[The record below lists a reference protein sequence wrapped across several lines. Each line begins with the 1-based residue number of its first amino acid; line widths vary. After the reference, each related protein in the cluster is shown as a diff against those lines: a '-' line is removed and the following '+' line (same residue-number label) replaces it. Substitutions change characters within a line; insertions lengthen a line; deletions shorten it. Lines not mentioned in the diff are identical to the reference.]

1 MRPRGAPTARSILAR
16 PQRQAQSALRTL
28 RNGFRILTAAALA
41 GAVSLSLSAHP
52 GGLDA
57 NGGHNDRKNGGYHYH
72 RTPPASAGAP
82 TTQAKPEPAPKP
94 ESKTKESDGFWITTS
109 SGVRHNAKCRY
120 FKTSKGRPA
129 TKDEGRACKICGG

>member
-1 MRPRGAPTARSILAR
+1 MRTARNRFKKSLFAAFLA
-16 PQRQAQSALRTL
+16 SAI
-28 RNGFRILTAAALA
+28 G
-41 GAVSLSLSAHP
+41 LSLSAHP

-82 TTQAKPEPAPKP
+82 SAPAKQEPAPKP
-94 ESKTKESDGFWITTS
+94 ETKAKESDAFWLTTS

-120 FKTSKGRPA
+120 FKTSKGRSA
-129 TKDEGRACKICGG
+129 AKDEGRACKICGG